1 MKNKANTNIHGRAR
15 NKKMSFWVSESEQKR
30 IKKLI
35 ARTGLSQREYLL
47 STALGKTIYQVDE
60 LKPMLF
66 ELKAIGRN
74 LNQLTTLA
82 HQGRISAINL
92 LEAKNALA
100 KNYAT
105 VNGLYDRIQGALAS
119 GGLSEN
125 AEKINHGDV

>member
-47 STALGKTIYQVDE
+47 STALGKTVYQVDE

-82 HQGRISAINL
+82 HQGCISAINL
-92 LEAKNALA
+92 SEATNALA
-100 KNYAT
+100 KNYAA

-125 AEKINHGDV
+125 AEKNNHGDV

>member
-1 MKNKANTNIHGRAR
+1 MKNKANTNVHGRAR

-47 STALGKTIYQVDE
+47 STALGKTVYQVDE

-82 HQGRISAINL
+82 HQGRILTINL
-92 LEAKNALA
+92 SEATNALA
-100 KNYAT
+100 KNYAA

-125 AEKINHGDV
+125 AEKNNHGDV

>member
-1 MKNKANTNIHGRAR
+1 
-15 NKKMSFWVSESEQKR
+15 MSFWVSESEQKR

-47 STALGKTIYQVDE
+47 STALGKTVYQVDE

-92 LEAKNALA
+92 SEATNALA
-100 KNYAT
+100 KNYAA

-125 AEKINHGDV
+125 AEKNNHGDV

>member
-15 NKKMSFWVSESEQKR
+15 NKKMCFWVSESEQKS

-47 STALGKTIYQVDE
+47 STALGKTVYQVDE

-92 LEAKNALA
+92 SEATNALS
-100 KNYAT
+100 KNYAAI
-105 VNGLYDRIQGALAS
+105 NGLYDRIQGALAS

-125 AEKINHGDV
+125 AEKNNHGDV

>member
-1 MKNKANTNIHGRAR
+1 MKNKANTHGRAR

-47 STALGKTIYQVDE
+47 STALGKTVYQVDE

-82 HQGRISAINL
+82 HQDRISAINL
-92 LEAKNALA
+92 SEATNALS
-100 KNYAT
+100 KNYAA

-125 AEKINHGDV
+125 AEKNNHGDV

>member
-1 MKNKANTNIHGRAR
+1 
-15 NKKMSFWVSESEQKR
+15 MSFWVSESEQKR

-47 STALGKTIYQVDE
+47 STALGKTVYQVDE

-92 LEAKNALA
+92 SEATNALS
-100 KNYAT
+100 KNYAA
-105 VNGLYDRIQGALAS
+105 VNGLYERIQGALTS

-125 AEKINHGDV
+125 AEKNNHGNV